1 MRPLIALIIIT
12 FSAFGDISNPSI
24 WNSHHIYRSC
34 LRNVSTFQKM
44 MLVHLSNM
52 QSLFHGNVRNV
63 SNSKPKLFHEKPR
76 LALPHANT
84 NRVLVFRYIPHTL
97 RKKPSWHKTNWTSY
111 VKDEDLP
118 FRPNMWWRWGESNSR
133 PKALSYR
140 LLRAQ
145 FMFKLQIWAD
155 TNNRRPS
162 YPGKISHSALQ
173 ESGIRYPAIG
183 PLFPQAGAK

>member
-1 MRPLIALIIIT
+1 MAQRT
-12 FSAFGDISNPSI
+12 
-24 WNSHHIYRSC
+24 HC
-34 LRNVSTFQKM
+34 
-44 MLVHLSNM
+44 
-52 QSLFHGNVRNV
+52 
-63 SNSKPKLFHEKPR
+63 
-76 LALPHANT
+76 
-84 NRVLVFRYIPHTL
+84 PHTL
-97 RKKPSWHKTNWTSY
+97 DIFLTFTLISLPISHLNPSKTVLLASVPSHQPPVLIHHHLHEDKPPSYLHPISSAPAFPPAFSIPCSSPRKKPSWHKTNWTFY

-133 PKALSYR
+133 PKVLSYR

>member
-1 MRPLIALIIIT
+1 MYTNYIIT
-12 FSAFGDISNPSI
+12 LFLYIVHKKTSPCSSPSPIVIRGTSPAFS
-24 WNSHHIYRSC
+24 
-34 LRNVSTFQKM
+34 
-44 MLVHLSNM
+44 
-52 QSLFHGNVRNV
+52 
-63 SNSKPKLFHEKPR
+63 
-76 LALPHANT
+76 
-84 NRVLVFRYIPHTL
+84 IPCSSP
-97 RKKPSWHKTNWTSY
+97 RKKPSWHKTNWTFY

>member
-1 MRPLIALIIIT
+1 MIVTNRTPTICP
-12 FSAFGDISNPSI
+12 SNVK
-24 WNSHHIYRSC
+24 
-34 LRNVSTFQKM
+34 LQKF
-44 MLVHLSNM
+44 HL
-52 QSLFHGNVRNV
+52 
-63 SNSKPKLFHEKPR
+63 NSKTR
-76 LALPHANT
+76 LTLPHADS
-84 NRVLVFRYIPHTL
+84 NRVLVYRSFNSLKSLPMPHSIPL
-97 RKKPSWHKTNWTSY
+97 PSPREKPSWHKTNWTSY

-162 YPGKISHSALQ
+162 YPGKISQSALQ

>member
-1 MRPLIALIIIT
+1 MAQRTHCSHTLDIFLTFTLISLPINHPNPSKTVLQAHTPSRQPSTPVQHPMHEDKPPAPLHPIS
-12 FSAFGDISNPSI
+12 SAPAFPTAFSNP
-24 WNSHHIYRSC
+24 C
-34 LRNVSTFQKM
+34 
-44 MLVHLSNM
+44 SN
-52 QSLFHGNVRNV
+52 
-63 SNSKPKLFHEKPR
+63 P
-76 LALPHANT
+76 
-84 NRVLVFRYIPHTL
+84 

-111 VKDEDLP
+111 VKGEDLP